1 MKRTF
6 YLLCSVALIA
16 TMTSCDTKKSE
27 VKSFTQKFITAI
39 NEKDRLAV
47 YDMYPACKNFV
58 ELIPEAL
65 DGTKIKVDA
74 DKKTNT
80 YVVRINPETD
90 QRIIVKPSLKGIL
103 QIDDS
108 YGVLKGDSLE
118 RELALRVGVPV
129 KELSDRKFAAIM
141 HKDSLFWSYLE
152 YIYNDELHGNLSKES
167 CYWSWGRE
175 AGVYYMRIFQTI
187 KNKGNVFVSGDNYNV
202 EFKLSDYS
210 RNGINTTK
218 DVPGVDLA
226 PGESHEFM
234 VNAPAFY
241 EAANKKT
248 LHTDIII
255 RFKKMSKA
263 EMILKYGTLTGEEY
277 NNYLKELEKPVE
289 AELPD
294 DHEELPDED

>member
-1 MKRTF
+1 MA
-6 YLLCSVALIA
+6 VMI
-16 TMTSCDTKKSE
+16 SCDSKKSE

-80 YVVRINPETD
+80 YVVRINPKTD
-90 QRIIVKPSLKGIL
+90 QRIIVKPSFKGIL

-108 YGVLKGDSLE
+108 YGVLKGDSIE
-118 RELALRVGVPV
+118 KELALRVGVPV
-129 KELSDRKFAAIM
+129 KQLSDRKFAEIM
-141 HKDSLFWSYLE
+141 HKDSTFWQFL
-152 YIYNDELHGNLSKES
+152 DVRFFDALHGNISHESGYLSL
-167 CYWSWGRE
+167 GRE
-175 AGVYYMRIFQTI
+175 AGAYYMRYFKTLR
-187 KNKGNVFVSGDNYNV
+187 NNGNVVVDGDNYNV
-202 EFKLSDYS
+202 EFNLYDSS
-210 RNGINTTK
+210 RNGIHTTK
-218 DVPGVDLA
+218 IVPGVDLA

-241 EAANKKT
+241 EAANNNT
-248 LHTDIII
+248 LHGDVII
-255 RFKKMSKA
+255 RFKNMSKA

-277 NNYLKELEKPVE
+277 GAYKKVHDNNLTSKFKK
-289 AELPD
+289 
-294 DHEELPDED
+294 